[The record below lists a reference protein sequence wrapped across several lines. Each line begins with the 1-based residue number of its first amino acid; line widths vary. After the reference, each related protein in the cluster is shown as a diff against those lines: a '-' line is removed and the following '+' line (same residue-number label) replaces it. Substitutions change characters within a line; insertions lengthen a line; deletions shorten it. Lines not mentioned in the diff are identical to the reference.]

1 LALASSHAAT
11 TNTTTGFSRAARRFF
26 WSFLGARFIARCFQM
41 RAWFEMNIA
50 KALFDPED
58 WDEREVREVVESDW
72 VRENGM
78 GDSMNQE
85 KFQKV
90 RLHFFAD
97 ACCDYVSVAYFSR
110 AFGRFRS
117 FCCR

>member
-1 LALASSHAAT
+1 
-11 TNTTTGFSRAARRFF
+11 
-26 WSFLGARFIARCFQM
+26 M

-78 GDSMNQE
+78 GDSMNHE

-90 RLHFFAD
+90 RVRHASVTPPSLDSPACRCFRCVD
-97 ACCDYVSVAYFSR
+97 ASAV
-110 AFGRFRS
+110 
-117 FCCR
+117 